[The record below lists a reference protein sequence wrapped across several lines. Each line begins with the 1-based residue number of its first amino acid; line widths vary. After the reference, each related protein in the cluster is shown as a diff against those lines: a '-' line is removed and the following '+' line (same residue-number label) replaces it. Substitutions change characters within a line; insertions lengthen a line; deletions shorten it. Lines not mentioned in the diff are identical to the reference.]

1 MGLIPI
7 PIRFSVASSFRR
19 AQCLLMVAA
28 DPHPYAAP
36 YPDREQR
43 ALQKIRENVPYMHFQ
58 VTYRPS
64 AMPQ

>member
-1 MGLIPI
+1 MCLTPI
-7 PIRFSVASSFRR
+7 PICFSVASSFKR

-43 ALQKIRENVPYMHFQ
+43 ALQSIREYVPYMHFQ

-64 AMPQ
+64 AMPE